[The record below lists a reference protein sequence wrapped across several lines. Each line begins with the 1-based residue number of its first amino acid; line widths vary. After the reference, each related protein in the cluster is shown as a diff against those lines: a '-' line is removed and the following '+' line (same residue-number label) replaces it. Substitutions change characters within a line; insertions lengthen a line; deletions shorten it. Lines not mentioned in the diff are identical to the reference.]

1 MEFLEIGHFHKIRE
15 YLLLVTRDLC
25 LLTLE
30 PLRVLFTQEFDT
42 THILNKYTVLV
53 RARNCS
59 QKVSTQNGQNALSK
73 GANS

>member
-1 MEFLEIGHFHKIRE
+1 MGHFHKIRE
-15 YLLLVTRDLC
+15 YLLLVTRDFLP
-25 LLTLE
+25 TLK
-30 PLRVLFTQEFDT
+30 PLRVLSTQEFDT

-59 QKVSTQNGQNALSK
+59 QKVSTQNGHNALSE